1 MGSPKCK
8 TSNQPAIQMFPL
20 DPQLV
25 ALTNVGGR
33 MATWEWLA
41 ATDTLRWTSGQSEI
55 YAKPASELNSS
66 SAWYALVHP
75 EDCDRV
81 RQAVAN
87 ALRTCT
93 GFRERFRVA
102 GKNGTTLWILGY
114 ARVICDSGKPTGLIG
129 VNLDVTDFVE
139 ALTASEARFTAT
151 FEQAAVGIAHVG
163 LDGAWLNVNRRCLEI
178 LGYSRK
184 ELLQHTF
191 SELTHPDDL
200 EADWTLVRELLAG
213 KRSTYS
219 MEKRYFTREHQI
231 IWANLTVSLVRKAD
245 GNPDYFISVIEDI
258 TPRKLI
264 EKERDELIAE
274 LEERVRERT
283 AELEKLSL
291 TDPLTNIANRRS
303 FDRCL
308 VSEWNRAV
316 RTRQPLSMILIDVDF
331 FKILND
337 TDGHVTADDALKAI
351 AGCLQRVTHRSTDLA
366 ARYGGDE
373 FVLIL
378 PDTTAEGA
386 AAIAAQVQDSIRE
399 LNIVNSGS
407 DIANTITV
415 SQGIATVLPESKG
428 GWSSLLRDADRALYQ
443 AKEAGR
449 DRMVI
454 LEQRPS
460 RL

>member
-1 MGSPKCK
+1 
-8 TSNQPAIQMFPL
+8 
-20 DPQLV
+20 
-25 ALTNVGGR
+25 
-33 MATWEWLA
+33 MATWEWVS
-41 ATDTLRWTSGQSEI
+41 ATDTLRWTSGQCEI
-55 YAKPASELNSS
+55 YASPAIDLNTSA
-66 SAWYALVHP
+66 AWYAIVHP

-81 RQAVAN
+81 RQATAN
-87 ALRTCT
+87 ALLTCT

-114 ARVICDSGKPTGLIG
+114 ARVMCDSGKPTGLIG
-129 VNLDVTDFVE
+129 VNLDMTDFVE
-139 ALTASEARFTAT
+139 ALTASEARFVAT

-178 LGYSRK
+178 LGYSRE
-184 ELLQHTF
+184 ELLRGTF
-191 SELTHPDDL
+191 SDLTHPDDL

-219 MEKRYFTREHQI
+219 MEKRYFTRNRRL

-245 GNPDYFISVIEDI
+245 GSPDYFISVIEDI
-258 TPRKLI
+258 TPRKLV
-264 EKERDELIAE
+264 EKERDELITE

-291 TDPLTNIANRRS
+291 TDSLTGIANRRC
-303 FDRCL
+303 FDQCL
-308 VSEWNRAV
+308 LSEWNRAV

-337 TDGHVTADDALKAI
+337 TGGHVAADDALKAI
-351 AGCLQRVTHRSTDLA
+351 AECLQRVTHRSTDLA

-386 AAIAAQVQDSIRE
+386 AAIAAQVQDSIHQ
-399 LNIVNSGS
+399 LGIANSGS

-415 SQGIATVLPESKG
+415 SQGVATALPDSKG
-428 GWSSLLRDADRALYQ
+428 GWSSLLRDADLALYQ

-449 DRMVI
+449 DRMVS
-454 LEQRPS
+454 LEQRSS
-460 RL
+460 RSIK